1 MNKINQKD
9 QIYKKIMEKI
19 ASDGWQMLDFES
31 LSKEFDFDVLTK
43 NGGVTNKMDLL
54 VAFSEFVDASVKQ
67 LFDDDLKDGEIS
79 VRERLLEALLIR
91 FDVLAP
97 YKVGIV
103 ELIKTFPNSPNFVFT
118 GANSLRLS
126 MEATLAAIGLESN
139 GVSRVIRVKGLSMV
153 FLSAM
158 CTWSRDDSEDLSATT
173 RVLDKRLKNVEELML
188 NFGLTNSKMD

>member
-54 VAFSEFVDASVKQ
+54 VAFAEFVDASVKQ
-67 LFDDDLKDGEIS
+67 LFDDDLKDSEIS

-103 ELIKTFPNSPNFVFT
+103 ELMKTFPNSPNFVFT

-139 GVSRVIRVKGLSMV
+139 GISGVIRVKGLSMV
-153 FLSAM
+153 FLSAI

-188 NFGLTNSKMD
+188 NFGLTNSK

>member
-1 MNKINQKD
+1 
-9 QIYKKIMEKI
+9 MEKI
-19 ASDGWQMLDFES
+19 SSDGWQMLDFES

-54 VAFSEFVDASVKQ
+54 VSFSEFVDASVKQ

-103 ELIKTFPNSPNFVFT
+103 ELMKTFPNSPNFVFT

-139 GVSRVIRVKGLSMV
+139 GISRVIRVKGLSMV
-153 FLSAM
+153 FLSAI

-188 NFGLTNSKMD
+188 NFGLTNSK

>member
-43 NGGVTNKMDLL
+43 NAGVTNKMDLL
-54 VAFSEFVDASVKQ
+54 VAFAEFVDASVKQ
-67 LFDDDLKDGEIS
+67 LFDDDLKDSEIS

-103 ELIKTFPNSPNFVFT
+103 ELMKTFPNSPNIVFT

-139 GVSRVIRVKGLSMV
+139 GISGVIRVKGLGMV
-153 FLSAM
+153 FLSAI

-188 NFGLTNSKMD
+188 NFGLTNSK

>member
-43 NGGVTNKMDLL
+43 NAGVTNKMDLL
-54 VAFSEFVDASVKQ
+54 VAFAEFVDASVKQ
-67 LFDDDLKDGEIS
+67 LFDDDLKDSEIS

-103 ELIKTFPNSPNFVFT
+103 ELMKTFPNSPNFVFT

-139 GVSRVIRVKGLSMV
+139 GISGVIRVKGLSMV
-153 FLSAM
+153 FLSAI

-188 NFGLTNSKMD
+188 NFGLTNSK

>member
-103 ELIKTFPNSPNFVFT
+103 ELMKTFPNSPNFVFT

-139 GVSRVIRVKGLSMV
+139 GISRVIRVKGLSMV
-153 FLSAM
+153 FLSAI

-188 NFGLTNSKMD
+188 NFGLTNSK

>member
-43 NGGVTNKMDLL
+43 NAGVTNKMDLL
-54 VAFSEFVDASVKQ
+54 VAFAEFVDASVKQ
-67 LFDDDLKDGEIS
+67 LFDDDLKDSEIS

-103 ELIKTFPNSPNFVFT
+103 ELMKTFPNSPNFVFT

-139 GVSRVIRVKGLSMV
+139 GISGVIRVKGLGMV
-153 FLSAM
+153 FLSAI

-188 NFGLTNSKMD
+188 NFGLTNSK

>member
-19 ASDGWQMLDFES
+19 SSDGWQMLDFES

-54 VAFSEFVDASVKQ
+54 VSFSEFVDASVKQ

-103 ELIKTFPNSPNFVFT
+103 ELMKTFPNSPNFVFT

-139 GVSRVIRVKGLSMV
+139 GISRVIRVKGLSMV
-153 FLSAM
+153 FLSAI

-188 NFGLTNSKMD
+188 NFGLTNSK

>member
-54 VAFSEFVDASVKQ
+54 VSFSEFVDASVKQ

-103 ELIKTFPNSPNFVFT
+103 ELMKTFPNSPNFVFT

-139 GVSRVIRVKGLSMV
+139 GISRVIRVKGLSMV
-153 FLSAM
+153 FLSAI

-188 NFGLTNSKMD
+188 NFGLTNSK

>member
-188 NFGLTNSKMD
+188 NFGLTNSK